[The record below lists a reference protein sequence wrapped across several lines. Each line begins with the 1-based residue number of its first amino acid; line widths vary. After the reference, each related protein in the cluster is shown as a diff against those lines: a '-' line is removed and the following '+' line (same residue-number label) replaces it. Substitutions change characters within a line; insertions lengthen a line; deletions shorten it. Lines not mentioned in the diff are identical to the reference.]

1 MIEAYMLHSFDYLRC
16 HKPTA
21 TEEESAAKLMD
32 VTSRLLAGP
41 YSVLAMVVG
50 SDVAF
55 TRDARRLLVVGRYF
69 ALR

>member
-1 MIEAYMLHSFDYLRC
+1 MLHSFDYLRC

-41 YSVLAMVVG
+41 YSVLAMAVG
-50 SDVAF
+50 SVVAF
-55 TRDARRLLVVGRYF
+55 RDVIS
-69 ALR
+69 LRNHPLNSA